1 MSAPTPTEQDRKL
14 YLEARDAAAV
24 CSSEFAES
32 FNLET
37 HEPEICLRDGK
48 TGEVYPI
55 AILKPECSYDDR
67 RLMLR
72 APVLLRAVILVAERS
87 FAEVRALRAEIDR
100 LKGKPDK
107 DYAAQC
113 AMLCDDRRFRQFLVD
128 RHGLTDL
135 TDRERTVS
143 RVRSVL
149 SIRSR
154 AELNDDQ
161 AAAERWKSLVSD
173 YENWKRTGR

>member
-1 MSAPTPTEQDRKL
+1 MSAPAPTELDRKL

-24 CSSEFAES
+24 CSPEFAES

-37 HEPEICLRDGK
+37 HEAEICLRDGQ

-72 APVLLRAVILVAERS
+72 APVLLRAAILVAERS
-87 FAEVRALRAEIDR
+87 FDEVRALRAEIDR
-100 LKGKPDK
+100 LNGKPTGN
-107 DYAAQC
+107 YAAQC
-113 AMLCDDRRFRQFLVD
+113 AKLCDDRRFRQFLVN

-135 TDRERTVS
+135 TDRERTIS

-154 AELNDDQ
+154 AELNEDP
-161 AAAERWKSLVSD
+161 AAVERWKSLVGD
-173 YENWKRTGR
+173 YESWKRTGR